1 MNGGENGLSPALRDL
16 LRRVLD
22 VRPETRADLNAIAK
36 HAWVTNGGALDPVDL
51 GVNFGEEEADRSAK
65 GNGASTSPR
74 VSLDVSERDVAD
86 SISYERVRGFHD
98 ASVAKYRTFERGE
111 FLIKQGERGDEM
123 FVILS
128 GEVEVVT
135 ARGAGDDD
143 DDDDEVD
150 MSDDIVAAAMMNR
163 EEDFEDSESSKSSS
177 VRGEN
182 ENATAGSLG
191 GWLSCCF
198 GSAERTENDL
208 TESDLHRSAPSAYAL
223 IATRGAGDIV
233 GEMSLL
239 TPGASSLRSASVRA
253 RSREV
258 RCSVISKEELWRSLR
273 ERPEALEELRL
284 RSVGRESELIVGR
297 ALLSTGAVAATS
309 P

>member
-1 MNGGENGLSPALRDL
+1 M

-198 GSAERTENDL
+198 GSC
-208 TESDLHRSAPSAYAL
+208 
-223 IATRGAGDIV
+223 GANRKR
-233 GEMSLL
+233 LNRKR
-239 TPGASSLRSASVRA
+239 PGAPRRA
-253 RSREV
+253 RTRSSR
-258 RCSVISKEELWRSLR
+258 
-273 ERPEALEELRL
+273 
-284 RSVGRESELIVGR
+284 R
-297 ALLSTGAVAATS
+297 AAPATS
-309 P
+309 WARCPC

>member
-143 DDDDEVD
+143 DDDEVD

-163 EEDFEDSESSKSSS
+163 EAATEDGDP
-177 VRGEN
+177 EN
-182 ENATAGSLG
+182 ETRSGVGARPLSRDASETR

-198 GSAERTENDL
+198 GASADPRADP
-208 TESDLHRSAPSAYAL
+208 SRRSGSSAHAL
-223 IATRGAGDIV
+223 IATRGAGDV
-233 GEMSLL
+233 VVRDVARGGLL
-239 TPGASSLRSASVRA
+239 RGVRPLCVSRDCERGRA
-253 RSREV
+253 RV
-258 RCSVISKEELWRSLR
+258 RGC
-273 ERPEALEELRL
+273 
-284 RSVGRESELIVGR
+284 
-297 ALLSTGAVAATS
+297 
-309 P
+309 